1 MQMIL
6 DNHRFPKFFVPEERD
21 TEKGWGVSEVKRT
34 AKIQKK
40 KLPQISSYTTTR
52 RVVGLKK
59 RRQGMGRVIILGKR
73 ERKQR
78 EGSRATSS
86 DYSTATVGC
95 WTHSEGRL
103 W

>member
-40 KLPQISSYTTTR
+40 KVATDIFIHYNQKGRGFEKTKTR
-52 RVVGLKK
+52 GGESDHTGEEGKEAE
-59 RRQGMGRVIILGKR
+59 GRVSGPPLV
-73 ERKQR
+73 
-78 EGSRATSS
+78 T
-86 DYSTATVGC
+86 TV
-95 WTHSEGRL
+95 L
-103 W
+103 LP